1 MLHLTSVACRRDGQL
16 LFSNASGF
24 FARSQK
30 VGVTGR
36 NGCGKSSLFWMIL
49 GELDPDE
56 GEIVL
61 QPGMT
66 TAHVAQETPRTEKTA
81 IDYVMDGD
89 QRLRQLQKKLAAM
102 GVEFEQGSA
111 DAMSA
116 GQDSE
121 AAAPEM
127 ASVFEE
133 YESVGGYTAE
143 ARAGTLL
150 NGLGFS
156 AEEHRLPINDFSGG
170 WLMRLNLA
178 QALMCPS
185 DLLLLDE
192 PTNHLD
198 LDAVFWLQ
206 DWLKRY
212 TGILM
217 LISHDREFLDTVVDS
232 VLHIEHQTVTRYTGN
247 YSAFEELRAQQL
259 ANQQALYTRQQR
271 KVEDMQRFIDR
282 FKAKATKARQAQSR
296 VKMLE
301 RMQRVSPAHVDSG
314 FNFEFKEPDKL
325 SDPLV
330 TLSNA
335 NIGYADTTVLKKVNF
350 QLGAGDRVALLGR
363 NGAGKSTLV
372 KALVGDLALQNGERT
387 VGVNLA
393 TGYFAQH
400 QIDQLDYS
408 GSALQQLQKFD
419 PELDEAETR
428 NILGRFGFSGDMALQ
443 SVDTFSG
450 GEKAR
455 LVLAMLVHSRPNL
468 LLLDEPTNHLDMD
481 MRLALSE
488 ALQTFSGALVVV
500 SHDRFLLESVSDE
513 LWLVSDNGVR
523 QYEDDLNGYRRWLS
537 KKPAVAK
544 NSSLASEE
552 PVAGAATAQGG
563 NGAGGASRKD
573 AKRQQALKRQQLA
586 PLRDRV
592 KKAERDCEKLQHQ
605 LTELQEQLSDNELYT
620 KDRQSELTELLK
632 LQKKLQVQLEAAEG
646 SWLEAS
652 EALEQAGL

>member
-16 LFSNASGF
+16 LFSNANGF

-66 TAHVAQETPRTEKTA
+66 TAHVAQETPRTEQSA
-81 IDYVMDGD
+81 LDYVMDGD
-89 QRLRQLQKKLAAM
+89 QRLRALQKKLAAL
-102 GVEFEQGSA
+102 GVDIEQDGDGS
-111 DAMSA
+111 DAMA
-116 GQDSE
+116 AALDDK
-121 AAAPEM
+121 AAPEM
-127 ASVFEE
+127 ARVFEE
-133 YESVGGYTAE
+133 YESAGGYTAE

-156 AEEHRLPINDFSGG
+156 AEEHHQPINDFSGG

-212 TGILM
+212 SGMLM

-232 VLHIEHQTVTRYTGN
+232 VLHIEQQTVTRYTGN
-247 YSAFEELRAQQL
+247 YTAFEELRAQQL

-301 RMQRVSPAHVDSG
+301 RMQKVSPAHVDSG

-330 TLSNA
+330 TLSSA
-335 NIGYADTTVLKKVNF
+335 NIGYADTTILKKVNF

-372 KALVGDLALQNGERT
+372 KALVGDLALQSGERT

-419 PELDEAETR
+419 PELDEAESR

-513 LWLVSDNGVR
+513 LWLVSDAGVHHY
-523 QYEDDLNGYRRWLS
+523 QDDLNGYRRWLS
-537 KKPAVAK
+537 KKPALSKKSTAE
-544 NSSLASEE
+544 SEQ
-552 PVAGAATAQGG
+552 PATDAGSDEAG
-563 NGAGGASRKD
+563 NGTAASRKD

-586 PLRDRV
+586 PMRDRV
-592 KKAERDCEKLQHQ
+592 KKAERDCENLQQQ

-620 KDRQSELTELLK
+620 KERQSELTELLK
-632 LQKKLQVQLEAAEG
+632 LQKQLQVQLEAAEG
-646 SWLEAS
+646 SWLDAS
-652 EALEQAGL
+652 EALEQASL